1 MPTRR
6 RLAGALTAALVLAG
20 VLASVSAVGVPPV
33 AADPAPGQ
41 ISTLAGTI
49 GEGVA
54 TSTAQRPRSMA
65 ARGTKV
71 YVGSESNYV
80 IRELDTETGLQ
91 RVIAGNGRDERSDPA
106 TRGESGSARAASL
119 GFIEALAV
127 DAAGNVYAADSAS
140 FYVRKIT
147 PQGTSRSSQGTGR
160 KGRAAMA
167 DRPAAR
173 RSAT

>member
-6 RLAGALTAALVLAG
+6 RLAGALTAALVLAA
-20 VLASVSAVGVPPV
+20 VLASVAAVGVPPV
-33 AADPAPGQ
+33 AAAARAPGQ

-54 TSTAQRPRSMA
+54 TSIAQRPRSIA

-80 IRELDTETGLQ
+80 VRELDTETGLQ

-106 TRGESGSARAASL
+106 TRGESGSAQRRP
-119 GFIEALAV
+119 
-127 DAAGNVYAADSAS
+127 SAPS
-140 FYVRKIT
+140 RRW
-147 PQGTSRSSQGTGR
+147 PSMRPGTSTPPT
-160 KGRAAMA
+160 
-167 DRPAAR
+167 RPASMSG
-173 RSAT
+173 RSPPRG